1 MKMEPQCGL
10 ESGLADEIGGPVVKR
25 RQENQEIDLL
35 KDRLL
40 AAERD
45 RDVWREAAQ
54 AARDEKRLQGCLG
67 NGRTGLIRAMRD
79 AFAGRP
85 AQEG

>member
-1 MKMEPQCGL
+1 MKMESKCGL
-10 ESGLADEIGGPVVKR
+10 ELDLACDSERPVWER
-25 RQENQEIDLL
+25 RQENQEIAML

-54 AARDEKRLQGCLG
+54 AARDEKLLQGCLG